1 MRKFFI
7 AIGIYSTCVFINTL
21 AKAVAKGIYEYL
33 QQEKEKEEQGNLQTF
48 ACGYEAESESYD
60 YSDEEDHERLDR
72 IGF

>member
-7 AIGIYSTCVFINTL
+7 AIGIYSTCVFIHNVVNE
-21 AKAVAKGIYEYL
+21 VAERFLDGIK
-33 QQEKEKEEQGNLQTF
+33 QKEKEEQGNLQTY
-48 ACGYEAESESYD
+48 ACGYEVESESYD